1 MAVNLFPIPFLL
13 PLAAG
18 IVVLLIP
25 RPVKWVRESL
35 ALLATALTFAAAL
48 LILIHGSP
56 ELRIALI
63 RLGDFALDFD
73 LVATPL
79 GSFILVF
86 AAGFGFLV
94 CLYSLPYMAGK
105 AGRREYYAFL
115 LFVVAGSAC
124 VLLADH
130 LLLFLIGWEVVTLS
144 LYFLVTTGGPE
155 AREGATRAFV
165 MLGAGDG
172 CLLLGIGILW
182 FLQKTFTMSGL
193 RLPVDGWLPGL
204 AFLLMLAGAIAK
216 AGAMPLHT
224 WIPAASRGAPASVM
238 ALLPASIDKLLG
250 IFLLVRLSTG
260 IFALGPGMGTVLMII
275 GSVTVIAAVMVA
287 MVQHDLRQL
296 LSYHAVSQVGYMM
309 LGIGTLTPIGLA
321 GGLFHML
328 NHSIYKS
335 CLFLSAGAVERE
347 AGSTDLDEL
356 GGLAKAM
363 PATFTACLVAALSIS
378 GVPPFNGFVS
388 KWLVYQGTIESGSP
402 VAFLFLVTV
411 MFGSGLTLASFMK
424 VIYAVFLGKTSER
437 TRAVKRETSAAML
450 VPMAVLAL
458 LCIAFGVFYAF
469 PLTHLIL
476 PGIGVPI
483 GIAGIWNSPLAA
495 AFLAGGFVLG
505 LLVLLAGRIGTGMRR
520 ASAFVGGEKVGA
532 RVSERVAASRFYDT
546 IRSLPLLGRIYDAQ
560 ERGVFDPHVQVGRL
574 GASLVG
580 VLRRLHAGN
589 LLWYLA
595 WSLMGMAVFL
605 ALFVFLR

>member
-1 MAVNLFPIPFLL
+1 MNVNLLSASLLL

-18 IVVLLIP
+18 TVVLLIP
-25 RPVKWVRESL
+25 SAVRWVRESI
-35 ALLATALTFAAAL
+35 ALLAMAFTFVIAV
-48 LILIHGSP
+48 LILLHGGL
-56 ELRIALI
+56 ELRIPLI
-63 RLGDFALDFD
+63 RLGDFSLDVD

-79 GSFILVF
+79 GSFLLVC

-94 CLYSLPYMAGK
+94 CLSSLPYMAGK
-105 AGRREYYAFL
+105 ARLREYYAFL

-130 LLLFLIGWEVVTLS
+130 LLLFLIGWEVVTVS

-172 CLLLGIGILW
+172 CLLLGIGIFW
-182 FLQKTFTMSGL
+182 FLQKTFSASGP

-204 AFLLMLAGAIAK
+204 AFLLMLAGALAK
-216 AGAMPLHT
+216 AGGMPLHT
-224 WIPAASRGAPASVM
+224 WIPAASRGAPATVM
-238 ALLPASIDKLLG
+238 ALLPGAIDKLLG
-250 IFLLVRLSTG
+250 IYLIARLVTG
-260 IFALGPGMGTVLMII
+260 VFALGSGMGMLLMIL

-287 MVQHDLRQL
+287 MVQHDLRRL
-296 LSYHAVSQVGYMM
+296 LSYHAVSQVGYMV
-309 LGIGTLTPIGLA
+309 LGIGTLTPIGLV

-328 NHSIYKS
+328 NNAVYKS
-335 CLFLSAGAVERE
+335 CLFLCAGAVERE

-363 PATFTACLVAALSIS
+363 PGTFSAGLVAALAIS
-378 GVPPFNGFVS
+378 GVPPLNGFVS
-388 KWLVYQGTIESGSP
+388 KWLVYQGTIGSGSP
-402 VAFLFLVTV
+402 VAFLFLVIV

-424 VIYAVFLGKTSER
+424 VIYAVFLGRMSER
-437 TRAVKRETSAAML
+437 TRRVKHETSAAML

-458 LCIAFGVFYAF
+458 LCVIFGIFYAF
-469 PLTHLIL
+469 PLAFLVL
-476 PGIGVPI
+476 PGVSTPLGFAGV
-483 GIAGIWNSPLAA
+483 WDSPRAA

-505 LLVLLAGRIGTGMRR
+505 VLVLLAGRIGKTRR
-520 ASAFVGGEKVGA
+520 VPSFVGGEEVGA
-532 RVSERVAASRFYDT
+532 RVSARVAASRFYDT

-560 ERGVFDPHVQVGRL
+560 ERGAFDPHVQVGRV
-574 GASLVG
+574 GAGLVG
-580 VLRRLHAGN
+580 FLRRLHGGN

-595 WSLMGMAVFL
+595 WSLLGTGILLV
-605 ALFVFLR
+605 LFVVVR